1 MPIARHVL
9 AATDFSDASLTG
21 LRRASEIAKEARCP
35 VTLVHVFDPSPLAPI
50 ATRGAG
56 IPQLSDQKH
65 VERAIH
71 EQLEQLRDEL
81 FSEVDDVGTALVV
94 GTNAAEGIVQCAKKH
109 GADLI
114 VLATHGRTGLSHL
127 LIGSVAEKVV
137 RHAECSV
144 LTVRSAD

>member
-9 AATDFSDASLTG
+9 AATDFSEASQTG
-21 LRRASEIAKEARCP
+21 LQRAADIAREGGST

-50 ATRGAG
+50 ATRGEG
-56 IPQLSDQKH
+56 IPQLSDQKE
-65 VERAIH
+65 VEQAIH
-71 EQLEQLRDEL
+71 AQLEKVRDRY
-81 FSEVDDVGTALVV
+81 FTDVDEVGTALVI

-144 LTVRSAD
+144 LTVRAN